1 LGTPQLWAAFL
12 VGVVTVIVI
21 DLRVS
26 GGQEV
31 TPRKAAIWTGVWVSL
46 SLAFAGVLFWL
57 GGGKAAVPFLTAYVI
72 EYALS
77 VDNLFVFIVVFSYFK
92 VTNVAQ
98 HRLLYWG
105 IIGAFLLRG
114 TLIFLGASLVSR
126 FTWVLYFFGAFL
138 LFTAWKLLFGADEDE
153 TVDPESLTVLK
164 WARRVLPVSSKNTDG
179 NHFTTRE
186 DGRFLFTPLFLV
198 LLVVESTDLLFAL
211 DSIPAVLS
219 ISQDPFIV
227 FSSNACAI
235 LGLRSLFFLVS
246 SLMDKFRYLKTGLG
260 IILAF
265 VGVKLVVET
274 AFHDF
279 IAQHETALILISLG
293 VIAGTLSGSIGL
305 SMLIKPRVT
314 EESGEKVSAAAP
326 LAPSEERH
334 HDV

>member
-1 LGTPQLWAAFL
+1 ML
-12 VGVVTVIVI
+12 GVVTVIFI

-26 GGQEV
+26 GGKEV

-46 SLAFAGVLFWL
+46 SLMFAGVLFWL
-57 GGGKAAVPFLTAYVI
+57 GGAKAAGPFLTAYVI

-92 VTNVAQ
+92 VSNVAQ

-105 IIGAFLLRG
+105 IVGAFILRG
-114 TLIFLGASLVSR
+114 TLIFLGASLVAR
-126 FTWVLYFFGAFL
+126 FNWVLYFFGAFL
-138 LFTAWKLLFGADEDE
+138 LFTAWKLLFGSGEDDE
-153 TVDPESLTVLK
+153 VDPENLTVLK
-164 WARRVLPVSSKNTDG
+164 WARRVLPVASKNTDD

-186 DGRFLFTPLFLV
+186 AGKFLFTPLFLV

-265 VGVKLVVET
+265 VGVKLIVET
-274 AFHDF
+274 AFHGF
-279 IAQHETALILISLG
+279 VAQHEAALIIISLG
-293 VIAGTLSGSIGL
+293 VIAGTLAGSIGL
-305 SMLIKPRVT
+305 SVLIKPPPT
-314 EESGEKVSAAAP
+314 IEAPEKAREPAAP
-326 LAPSEERH
+326 N
-334 HDV
+334 

>member
-1 LGTPQLWAAFL
+1 MGTPLLWTAFL
-12 VGVVTVIVI
+12 LGVVAVVVI
-21 DLRVS
+21 DLRVA
-26 GGQEV
+26 GGKEV

-57 GGGKAAVPFLTAYVI
+57 GGGRAAGPFLTAYVI

-114 TLIFLGASLVSR
+114 TLIFLGATLVAR
-126 FTWVLYFFGAFL
+126 FSWVLYFFGAFL
-138 LFTAWKLLFGADEDE
+138 LFTAWKLLFGGGGADEVE
-153 TVDPESLTVLK
+153 PENAAVLR
-164 WARRVLPVSSKNTDG
+164 WARRFLPIAKKNAGD
-179 NHFTTRE
+179 HRFTTRE
-186 DGRFLFTPLFLV
+186 DGRFRFTPLFLV

-246 SLMDKFRYLKTGLG
+246 SLMDKFRYLQTGLG

-265 VGVKLVVET
+265 VGVKLIGET
-274 AFHDF
+274 AFHDVVKE
-279 IAQHETALILISLG
+279 HETALIVVSLG
-293 VIAGTLSGSIGL
+293 VIAATLTISVLL
-305 SMLIKPRVT
+305 SMLIKPPPDAEGPT
-314 EESGEKVSAAAP
+314 APAATAD
-326 LAPSEERH
+326 ATRE
-334 HDV
+334 

>member
-1 LGTPQLWAAFL
+1 ML
-12 VGVVTVIVI
+12 GVVAVVFV

-26 GGQEV
+26 GGKEV

-46 SLAFAGVLFWL
+46 SLMFAGVLYWL
-57 GGGKAAVPFLTAYVI
+57 GGAKAAAPFLTAYVI

-77 VDNLFVFIVVFSYFK
+77 VDNLFVFIIVFSYFK

-114 TLIFLGASLVSR
+114 TLIFLGASLVAR
-126 FTWVLYFFGAFL
+126 FNWVLYFFGAFL
-138 LFTAWKLLFGADEDE
+138 LFTAWKLLFGNAEDDE
-153 TVDPESLTVLK
+153 VDPENLTVLK
-164 WARRVLPVSSKNTDG
+164 WARRVLPVSSKNTDD

-186 DGRFLFTPLFLV
+186 AGKFLFTPLFLV

-265 VGVKLVVET
+265 VGIKLIVET

-279 IAQHETALILISLG
+279 VAQHEGLLIIVSLG
-293 VIAGTLSGSIGL
+293 VIAGTLATSIGL
-305 SMLIKPRVT
+305 SVLIKPPPT
-314 EESGEKVSAAAP
+314 LEAPEKAHEPVAP
-326 LAPSEERH
+326 N
-334 HDV
+334 

>member
-1 LGTPQLWAAFL
+1 ML
-12 VGVVTVIVI
+12 GVVAVVFV
-21 DLRVS
+21 DLRAS
-26 GGQEV
+26 GGHEV

-46 SLAFAGVLFWL
+46 SLMFAGVLYWL
-57 GGGKAAVPFLTAYVI
+57 GGAKAAAPFLTAYVI

-77 VDNLFVFIVVFSYFK
+77 VDNLFVFIIVFSYFK

-114 TLIFLGASLVSR
+114 TLIFLGASLVAR
-126 FTWVLYFFGAFL
+126 FNWVLYFFGAFL
-138 LFTAWKLLFGADEDE
+138 LFTAWKLLFGNAEDDE
-153 TVDPESLTVLK
+153 VDPENLTVLK
-164 WARRVLPVSSKNTDG
+164 WARRVLPVSSKNTDD

-186 DGRFLFTPLFLV
+186 AGKFLFTPLFLV

-265 VGVKLVVET
+265 VGIKLIVET

-279 IAQHETALILISLG
+279 VAQHEGLLIIVSLG
-293 VIAGTLSGSIGL
+293 VIAGTLATSIGL
-305 SMLIKPRVT
+305 SVLIKPPPT
-314 EESGEKVSAAAP
+314 LEAPEKAHEPVAP
-326 LAPSEERH
+326 N
-334 HDV
+334 

>member
-1 LGTPQLWAAFL
+1 VGTPQLWIAFL
-12 VGVVTVIVI
+12 LGVVTVVVI

-26 GGQEV
+26 GGKEV

-57 GGGKAAVPFLTAYVI
+57 GGGKAAGPFLTAYVI

-92 VTNVAQ
+92 VSNAAQ

-114 TLIFLGASLVSR
+114 TLIFLGASLVAR
-126 FTWVLYFFGAFL
+126 FSWVLYFFGAFL
-138 LFTAWKLLFGADEDE
+138 LFTAWKLLFGGDEDD
-153 TVDPESLTVLK
+153 TVDPENLTVLK
-164 WARRVLPVSSKNTDG
+164 WARRVLPVSSANTDD
-179 NHFTTRE
+179 HRFSTRAG
-186 DGRFLFTPLFLV
+186 GRFQFTPLFLV

-265 VGVKLVVET
+265 VGVKLIIET
-274 AFHDF
+274 AFHGF
-279 IAQHETALILISLG
+279 VSQHETALILISLG
-293 VIAGTLSGSIGL
+293 VIAGTLGVSIAL
-305 SMLIKPRVT
+305 SALIKPP
-314 EESGEKVSAAAP
+314 AAP
-326 LAPSEERH
+326 QAASSPTEPVTADPGNSNDH
-334 HDV
+334 V